1 MSTGLENSEP
11 RHRGLIYGIAVG
23 LLVVLAVIALI
34 TFKSARD
41 TEQAQ
46 QKADELIAAIEED
59 GGTAPSANLI
69 AGVLGD
75 DGGAVCQDP
84 NSGLAKAALLGALVN
99 GSGGPGSR
107 PIIAESR
114 LLQGQ
119 LRVIEVYCPDE
130 LDDFQEFVDSL
141 ETTETNNG

>member
-1 MSTGLENSEP
+1 MSTELETSEP
-11 RHRGLIYGIAVG
+11 RHRGIIYGVAVG
-23 LLVVLAVIALI
+23 LLVVFAVIGLI

-46 QKADELIAAIEED
+46 QMADELIASIEAD
-59 GGTAPSANLI
+59 GGTAPSADLI

-75 DGGAVCQDP
+75 DGGILCQDP
-84 NSGLAKAALLGALVN
+84 SSALAKATLLGALVN

-114 LLQGQ
+114 LLEGQ
-119 LRVIEVYCPDE
+119 LRVISVYCPDE
-130 LDDFQEFVDSL
+130 LEDFQEFVDSL
-141 ETTETNNG
+141 ETTETNG

>member
-1 MSTGLENSEP
+1 VSTNLETSEP
-11 RHRGLIYGIAVG
+11 RQRGIIYAIAIG
-23 LLVVLAVIALI
+23 LLVVFAVIALI

-46 QKADELIAAIEED
+46 QKADELIASIEAD

-75 DGGAVCQDP
+75 DGGSVCQDP

-107 PIIAESR
+107 PIIAEGR
-114 LLQGQ
+114 LLEGQ
-119 LRVIEVYCPDE
+119 LRIISIYCPDE
-130 LDDFQEFVDSL
+130 LDDFQDFVDSL
-141 ETTETNNG
+141 ETTETNTG

>member
-1 MSTGLENSEP
+1 VSTELETSQP
-11 RHRGLIYGIAVG
+11 RHRGIIYAVAVG
-23 LLVVLAVIALI
+23 LLVILTVIALI
-34 TFKSARD
+34 TFRSARD
-41 TEQAQ
+41 TEEAQ
-46 QKADELIAAIEED
+46 QKADELIAAIEAD
-59 GGTAPSANLI
+59 GGTAPSADLI

-99 GSGGPGSR
+99 GSGSAGSR

-119 LRVIEVYCPDE
+119 LRIISVYCPDE
-130 LDDFQEFVDSL
+130 LDDFQDFVDSL
-141 ETTETNNG
+141 KTTETNG

>member
-1 MSTGLENSEP
+1 VSTNLETSEP
-11 RHRGLIYGIAVG
+11 RQRGIIYAIAIG
-23 LLVVLAVIALI
+23 LLVVFAVIALI

-46 QKADELIAAIEED
+46 QKADELIASIEAD

-75 DGGAVCQDP
+75 DGGSVCQDP

-107 PIIAESR
+107 PIIAEGR
-114 LLQGQ
+114 LLEGQ
-119 LRVIEVYCPDE
+119 LRIISIYCPDE
-130 LDDFQEFVDSL
+130 LDDFQDFVDSL

>member
-1 MSTGLENSEP
+1 MSTGLETTP
-11 RHRGLIYGIAVG
+11 RRHRTVIYVVAIG

-46 QKADELIAAIEED
+46 QKADELIASIEED
-59 GGTAPSANLI
+59 GGTAPSADLI

-114 LLQGQ
+114 LLEGQ
-119 LRVIEVYCPDE
+119 LRIVSVYCPDE

-141 ETTETNNG
+141 ETTETTGG